1 METHSK
7 SRMYKVM
14 TPVERKDGST
24 FWMRVGTAF
33 PAKNDSGAINVYL
46 DAYPRDAKAM
56 LHVREMDEEDLQ
68 RSSSRRGPRNDGPS
82 TPAAD
87 DLPF

>member
-1 METHSK
+1 MEMK
-7 SRMYKVM
+7 ARMYKVM

-33 PAKNDSGAINVYL
+33 PAKNDSSAINVYL

-68 RSSSRRGPRNDGPS
+68 RSASRRGQRGDGAS
-82 TPAAD
+82 VPARE